1 MRTTDTVVIGAGQA
15 GLAAS
20 RCLTDRGVDHVVL
33 ERGDVAERWRSE
45 RWDSLRLLT
54 PNWMTHLPGWSYT
67 GPDPHG
73 YMTAGEV
80 VRFFEAYAASA
91 EAPVHGDSAVV
102 GLHHDGDTFTVD
114 TCAVDGSPDRWRC
127 DNVVVATGWCDRPAV
142 PAMASALDAGIAQI
156 SPSAYRNPGSLPDG
170 GVLVVGASAT
180 GVQLADELAGS
191 GRHVVLAVGS
201 HSRLPRTYRGM
212 DVFWWLQRI
221 GSLDRTIDEM
231 PDVVA
236 ARTEPSLQLVGRP
249 DHRTLDLR
257 SLQADG
263 VRLAGRLRGLDGA
276 RASFACDLT
285 RTIGTA
291 DARMRRVL
299 RDVDAHIDATGL
311 SAEVLD
317 PDPPGSV
324 EVAASAVGDELDLR
338 GAGITSVVWATG
350 YRRTYPWLH
359 VPVIGTDG
367 EIRQRRGVTP
377 VPGLYVLGQ
386 RFQHFRSSN
395 FIEGVGRDAEY
406 VADHLVRRPGSST
419 GCVAPAART

>member
-1 MRTTDTVVIGAGQA
+1 VRTTDTVVIGAGQA

-20 RCLTDRGVDHVVL
+20 RCLSDRSVDHVVL
-33 ERGDVAERWRSE
+33 ERGHVAERWRSE

-80 VRFFEAYAASA
+80 VRFFEAYAATA
-91 EAPVHGDSAVV
+91 DAPVHGDSAVV
-102 GLHHDGDTFTVD
+102 GLRHGGTDDGTAFTVETTAD
-114 TCAVDGSPDRWRC
+114 SWRC
-127 DNVVVATGWCDRPAV
+127 RNVVVATGWCDRPAV
-142 PAMASALDAGIAQI
+142 PAMASGLDAGIAQV
-156 SPSAYRNPGSLPDG
+156 SPSRYRNPGSLPDG

-180 GVQLADELAGS
+180 GVQLADELATA

-201 HSRLPRTYRGM
+201 HSRLPRSYRGM
-212 DVFWWLQRI
+212 DIFWWLQRI
-221 GSLDRTIDEM
+221 GSLDRTIDDV
-231 PDVVA
+231 PDPVA

-249 DHRTLDLR
+249 GHRTLDLR
-257 SLQADG
+257 SLQAGG
-263 VRLAGRLRGLDGA
+263 VRLAGRLRGLDGT
-276 RASFACDLT
+276 RATFAPDLS
-285 RTIGTA
+285 RTIACA

-311 SAEVLD
+311 TAEVLD
-317 PDPPGSV
+317 PDAPPSV
-324 EVAASAVGDELDLR
+324 TVAAGAVDDRLDL
-338 GAGITSVVWATG
+338 GDAGITSVVWATG
-350 YRRTYPWLH
+350 YRRAYPWLH
-359 VPVIGTDG
+359 VPVLGDDG

-395 FIEGVGRDAEY
+395 FIEGVGRDAEF
-406 VADHLVRRPGSST
+406 VADHLVRRPRPRIG
-419 GCVAPAART
+419 GFVPAGRT